1 MYYAQTDVAQPSLP
15 VLSRVCSKRCPSA
28 EFGHFLASYLA
39 RDFSFVLADR
49 GPTEGGR
56 EGGQIAVVT
65 DRRRIVSR
73 YVGQTLPCCARHLR
87 ERERGTCSADEWRE
101 GMHHKQETH
110 LR

>member
-1 MYYAQTDVAQPSLP
+1 M
-15 VLSRVCSKRCPSA
+15 SRNLAFLFYLVSCSKRCPSA

-49 GPTEGGR
+49 GPTEGG
-56 EGGQIAVVT
+56 QIAVVT

-87 ERERGTCSADEWRE
+87 ERDTFCG
-101 GMHHKQETH
+101 
-110 LR
+110 